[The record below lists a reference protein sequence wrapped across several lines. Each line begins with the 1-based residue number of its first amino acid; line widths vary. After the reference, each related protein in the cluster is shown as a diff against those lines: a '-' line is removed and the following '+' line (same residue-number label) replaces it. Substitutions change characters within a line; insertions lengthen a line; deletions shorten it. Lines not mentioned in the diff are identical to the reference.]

1 MEDLLQRN
9 DQLRADIRLG
19 GVGEDGDQAC
29 ADRGLFV
36 VGDGRGGG
44 GDAVG
49 FGPALVDAVL
59 EVDGRWEWECQ
70 WVSLKSREGNG
81 DHTLDSRSP
90 VSCSA
95 SRMFSRASRKPGVS
109 SAYTQCNT
117 TSQSNFLTSIRI
129 NSTPTVPVPQHHH
142 SHSLSY
148 RFEVQLCLPANVR
161 ICIKRGLNAA
171 PQTGSI
177 HGQDCSASGARG
189 FGGGEDWRVQAR
201 VAIVCTARGG
211 YCVLQ

>member
-1 MEDLLQRN
+1 VWQVLGVEQLDGDVDEIGPLLGKVDMEDLLQRN

-29 ADRGLFV
+29 ANRGLFV

-81 DHTLDSRSP
+81 DDTLDSRNP

-109 SAYTQCNT
+109 SAYTQNT
-117 TSQSNFLTSIRI
+117 TSQSNFLTS
-129 NSTPTVPVPQHHH
+129 NQFHPHCPAAS
-142 SHSLSY
+142 SLSS
-148 RFEVQLCLPANVR
+148 LP
-161 ICIKRGLNAA
+161 L
-171 PQTGSI
+171 
-177 HGQDCSASGARG
+177 
-189 FGGGEDWRVQAR
+189 
-201 VAIVCTARGG
+201 
-211 YCVLQ
+211 